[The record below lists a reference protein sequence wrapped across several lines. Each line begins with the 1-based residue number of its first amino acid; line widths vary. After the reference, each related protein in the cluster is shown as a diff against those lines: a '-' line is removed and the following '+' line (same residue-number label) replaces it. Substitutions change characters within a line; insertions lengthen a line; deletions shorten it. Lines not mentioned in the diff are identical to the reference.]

1 VSHRAP
7 LALAVLATLVLAP
20 APAGAETVAHAV
32 TLHAASAWSAR
43 VRAAGTAVA
52 VKGTGELR
60 LVVAA
65 TDELATPATVTPH
78 RPGDN
83 DCAAADQPEAG
94 TLNRTL
100 TLTPGAGTALSVY
113 AAVTARAKDGGEP
126 VVDEAV
132 EPLGPWPGMSLP
144 TPGGESIDISVCV
157 TD

>member
-1 VSHRAP
+1 M
-7 LALAVLATLVLAP
+7 LVLAP

-32 TLHAASAWSAR
+32 TLHAASGWSAR

-65 TDELATPATVTPH
+65 TDELAAPATLTPH
-78 RPGDN
+78 HPGDN

-100 TLTPGAGTALSVY
+100 TLTPGPGTALTLY
-113 AAVTARAKDGGEP
+113 AAVTARAKDSGDP

-132 EPLGPWPGMSLP
+132 EPLGPWPGTTLATP
-144 TPGGESIDISVCV
+144 TAESIDISICV